1 MRFARDASGAVSALF
16 FPVEI
21 DLLRLAVGQ
30 LLELLDAAG
39 SHALGAS
46 ADPAVRRLLPDA
58 YRGDAEA
65 AAEFRRFTAD
75 GIIDRKEVNART
87 VLASLGEEPEGGPV
101 DEEEPADDEG
111 EDALPVVILLDDRAV
126 QAWLR
131 TLTDLRLTL
140 AERLEISPDGVAHLD
155 AEEAPFLSSVYDWLG
170 MVQESL
176 VYAIDV

>member
-1 MRFARDASGAVSALF
+1 MRFARDESGVVSALF
-16 FPVEI
+16 FLPEI
-21 DLLRLAVGQ
+21 DLLRLAVTQ
-30 LLELLDAAG
+30 LLELMDAAG

-58 YRGDAEA
+58 YRDDAEA

-75 GIIDRKEVNART
+75 GILERKELNARA
-87 VLASLGEEPEGGPV
+87 VLASLGEEH
-101 DEEEPADDEG
+101 DEDAD
-111 EDALPVVILLDDRAV
+111 EDALPVLIRLDDAAV

-140 AERLEISPDGVAHLD
+140 AERLEVSPDGVQHLD
-155 AEEAPFLSSVYDWLG
+155 ADEAPFLASVYDWLG